1 MKKLKVNKL
10 LSARFALVKNEMI
23 LRKSLHKIQRISNK
37 TGLRYKGNYLLIF
50 KNNGIRLEV
59 WNKIYTIVIMEHLE
73 GEGIRETIIN
83 YFKKFKE
90 WLKPNSTDT
99 LLVQSLKMVY
109 KVLAVL
115 ILVAFSPVIIIILF
129 FVFLAAF

>member
-1 MKKLKVNKL
+1 
-10 LSARFALVKNEMI
+10 MI
-23 LRKSLHKIQRISNK
+23 LRKSLHKIRRISNK

>member
-1 MKKLKVNKL
+1 M
-10 LSARFALVKNEMI
+10 F
-23 LRKSLHKIQRISNK
+23 
-37 TGLRYKGNYLLIF
+37 
-50 KNNGIRLEV
+50 
-59 WNKIYTIVIMEHLE
+59 YTIVIMEHLE

-90 WLKPNSTDT
+90 WLKPNSADT

-115 ILVAFSPVIIIILF
+115 VLVAFSPVIIIILF